1 MDRGFV
7 EMSGMPRNTAED
19 RLGAEMSIGETEIL
33 DVMRALER
41 GEITIPQ
48 AEKDAAQGQYCG
60 IAVFHLSNG
69 WEVAIF
75 DDCDEWDYIEWIKTP
90 DGREVDFDTI
100 WDTMPT
106 LRDYAPPRDDI
117 WGIGP

>member
-1 MDRGFV
+1 
-7 EMSGMPRNTAED
+7 MSAITEA
-19 RLGAEMSIGETEIL
+19 EIL
-33 DVMRALER
+33 DVMHALER
-41 GEITIPQ
+41 GDVTIPQ
-48 AEKDAAQGQYCG
+48 SEKDAAQGQYCG

-75 DDCDEWDYIEWIKTP
+75 DDCDEWDYIEWVKTP
-90 DGREVDFDTI
+90 DGREVDFDVI
-100 WDTMPT
+100 WDQMPT